1 MEFNLNYLAQL
12 INSIVMD
19 YEYKITEDIELNKA
33 AQKEEVIFNWLN
45 GLCVEELKEVISFLT
60 ANGRKVY
67 KRYFKLY

>member
-33 AQKEEVIFNWLN
+33 AEKEEVIFNWLN
-45 GLCVEELKEVISFLT
+45 GLCLEELKEVRSLLT